1 MIKNDKKWAKINKT
15 VKFLIKNVIK
25 EQKVKNQ

>member
-1 MIKNDKKWAKINKT
+1 MIKNDKNGQKINKK
-15 VKFLIKNVIK
+15 VKFLKKNVIK